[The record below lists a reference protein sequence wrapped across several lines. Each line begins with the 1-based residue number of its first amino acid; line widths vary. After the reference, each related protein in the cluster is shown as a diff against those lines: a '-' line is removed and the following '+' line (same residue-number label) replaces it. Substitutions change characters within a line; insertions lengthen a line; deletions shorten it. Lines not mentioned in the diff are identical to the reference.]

1 MFFHL
6 VMKICLIGSPQV
18 CKDES
23 IRFEGQVP
31 LPFECSRV
39 GMVELAKW
47 SEDHPTWVVNKFKCV
62 SSDKLEVGS

>member
-6 VMKICLIGSPQV
+6 VMKVCLASNPSY

-23 IRFEGQVP
+23 IRFEGSVP
-31 LPFECSRV
+31 LPYECSRV

-47 SEDHPTWVVNKFKCV
+47 SEDHPNWTIQKFKCV
-62 SSDKLEVGS
+62 SSTKLEVGS